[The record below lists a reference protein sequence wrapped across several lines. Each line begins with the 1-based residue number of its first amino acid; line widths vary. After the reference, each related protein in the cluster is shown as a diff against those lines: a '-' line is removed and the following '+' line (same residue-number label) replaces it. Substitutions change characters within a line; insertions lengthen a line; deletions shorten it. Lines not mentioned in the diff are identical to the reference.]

1 MFVFPS
7 WTRPPAPRKFCFC
20 EVLCEKGK
28 CERIQH
34 LQSQKPEPEPI
45 WDSDVPS
52 HYLIFQSERKQ
63 KQGQGPCLISSQKT
77 RCKGKRHNYPEGRF
91 FFFKILHWAQSRDQC
106 MISFV
111 ISSLTATW
119 SVYDQ
124 PRDQCMISHVI
135 TPVRSFA
142 TLQPFASAVS
152 FAWNVLR
159 HSPQPFIPFLCLMP
173 T

>member
-7 WTRPPAPRKFCFC
+7 WTGPPAPRKFCFC

-34 LQSQKPEPEPI
+34 LQSQKPEPGPI

-77 RCKGKRHNYPEGRF
+77 RCKGKRHIYPEGRF
-91 FFFKILHWAQSRDQC
+91 FFFRYYIEKKVIDQSTYLHLFFKKVSKISKKTRERKED
-106 MISFV
+106 
-111 ISSLTATW
+111 TKT
-119 SVYDQ
+119 
-124 PRDQCMISHVI
+124 
-135 TPVRSFA
+135 
-142 TLQPFASAVS
+142 
-152 FAWNVLR
+152 
-159 HSPQPFIPFLCLMP
+159 
-173 T
+173 

>member
-7 WTRPPAPRKFCFC
+7 RTGPPAPRKFCFC

-63 KQGQGPCLISSQKT
+63 KQGQGPCRISIQKT

-91 FFFKILHWAQSRDQC
+91 FFFKILHWEKGYWSEHLLTC
-106 MISFV
+106 FLKKVSKISKK
-111 ISSLTATW
+111 TRERKEDTK
-119 SVYDQ
+119 
-124 PRDQCMISHVI
+124 
-135 TPVRSFA
+135 T
-142 TLQPFASAVS
+142 
-152 FAWNVLR
+152 
-159 HSPQPFIPFLCLMP
+159 
-173 T
+173 